1 MNSSEFDV
9 IKKYFTF
16 SSGRDDVLLA
26 GGDDCASVIVPEGKE
41 LLITT
46 DTLVSGV
53 HFPEQTSARDIAYKS
68 LMVNLSDLASMGASP
83 SWITLAITLP
93 EIDEDWLHSFSQ
105 QLSSLLSE
113 YNVALI
119 GGDTTRGP
127 LSITIQA
134 MGLVPSGKKL
144 LRSRALAGDKIYVTG
159 FIGDAAVGL
168 RALLDGDNDEML
180 SSCVNRLNRPDARI
194 TFAQD
199 LIGLSACAIDISD
212 GLVADVS
219 HIMEQSNCGVIIE
232 LGKVPVSPSAR
243 YYFAKNIDGKMDR
256 KVDEKPGMGIDWS
269 LLLTGGDDYELC
281 FTVEPGREDEVHSL
295 AEKHGLMVSC
305 IGTVT
310 DDHGIHILDD
320 DNKVVN
326 LDGAGYQ
333 HF

>member
-26 GGDDCASVIVPEGKE
+26 GGDDCACVIVPEGNE
-41 LLITT
+41 LVITT

-68 LMVNLSDLASMGASP
+68 LMVNLSDLASMGAAP
-83 SWITLAITLP
+83 AWVTLAITLP
-93 EIDEDWLHSFSQ
+93 EIDEDWLHAFSE

-113 YNVALI
+113 YDMALI

-134 MGLVPSGKKL
+134 MGLVPGGNKL
-144 LRSRALAGDKIYVTG
+144 LRSQAQAGDNIYLTG
-159 FIGDAAVGL
+159 YIGDAAIGL
-168 RALLDGDNDEML
+168 RAVLEGDDDEML
-180 SSCVNRLNRPDARI
+180 APCINRLNRPDARVA
-194 TFAQD
+194 FAQD
-199 LIGLSACAIDISD
+199 LIGLSRCAIDISD
-212 GLVADVS
+212 GLVADVG
-219 HIMEQSNCGVIIE
+219 HIMEQSNCGVMIE
-232 LGKVPVSPSAR
+232 LDKLPLSPSAR
-243 YYFAKNIDGKMDR
+243 DYFAKN
-256 KVDEKPGMGIDWS
+256 VDEKMDGKVDGKPGDCIDWS

-281 FTVEPGREDEVHSL
+281 FTVEPGREDEVDSL
-295 AEKHGLMVSC
+295 ADKHGLMVSC

-310 DDHGIHILDD
+310 DDHGLHILDENNETLD
-320 DNKVVN
+320 

>member
-26 GGDDCASVIVPEGKE
+26 GGDDCASVVVPEGKE
-41 LLITT
+41 LVITT

-68 LMVNLSDLASMGASP
+68 LMVNLSDIASMGASP
-83 SWITLAITLP
+83 AWITLAITLP

-134 MGLVPSGKKL
+134 MGLVPGGNKL
-144 LRSRALAGDKIYVTG
+144 LRSQAVTGDKIYVTG
-159 FIGDAAVGL
+159 YIGDAAVGL
-168 RALLDGDNDEML
+168 RAILDGYHDGAL
-180 SSCVNRLNRPDARI
+180 TPCVNRLNRPGVRI
-194 TFAQD
+194 AFAQD
-199 LIGLSACAIDISD
+199 LIGLSRCAIDVSD
-212 GLVADVS
+212 GLVADIG
-219 HIMEQSNCGVIIE
+219 HIMEQSNCGVMIE

-243 YYFAKNIDGKMDR
+243 DYFTKNLDGKIDS
-256 KVDEKPGMGIDWS
+256 GIDWS

-281 FTVEPGREDEVHSL
+281 FTVEPGREHEVESL
-295 AEKHGLMVSC
+295 AEKHGLRVSC

-310 DDHGIHILDD
+310 DDPGMHVLDE
-320 DNKVVN
+320 NNMPVN

>member
-41 LLITT
+41 LVITT

-53 HFPEQTSARDIAYKS
+53 HFPEQTCARDIAYKS
-68 LMVNLSDLASMGASP
+68 LMVNLSDIASMGASP
-83 SWITLAITLP
+83 AWITLAITLP
-93 EIDEDWLHSFSQ
+93 EIDEDWLHAFSQ

-134 MGLVPSGKKL
+134 MGLVPRGRKL
-144 LRSRALAGDKIYVTG
+144 LRSQAVTGNKIYVTG
-159 FIGDAAVGL
+159 YIGDAAVGL
-168 RALLDGDNDEML
+168 RAILDGDDDEAL
-180 SSCVNRLNRPDARI
+180 TPCINRLNRPSVRI
-194 TFAQD
+194 AFAQD
-199 LIGLSACAIDISD
+199 LIGLCRCAIDVSD
-212 GLVADVS
+212 GLVADVG
-219 HIMEQSNCGVIIE
+219 HIMEQSNCGVMIE

-243 YYFAKNIDGKMDR
+243 HYFSQKTGDC
-256 KVDEKPGMGIDWS
+256 IDWS
-269 LLLTGGDDYELC
+269 LLLSGGDDYELC
-281 FTVEPGREDEVHSL
+281 FIVEPGREHEVHSL
-295 AEKHGLMVSC
+295 SEKHGLMVSC
-305 IGTVT
+305 IGTIT
-310 DDHGIHILDD
+310 DDHGMQILDD
-320 DNKVVN
+320 NNERVD